1 MNLICKKR
9 IFPQEFNDSKK
20 KPILKDFGKSNKDI
34 NNIRPISIS
43 NSLAQFFER
52 LIVNKNYK
60 NLATNKNQFGF
71 KRNSS
76 CQLALFCIRETI
88 IKYMENNSTCYLIS
102 LDAEKAF
109 DKLWR
114 PGLFYKLIKRLSNQ
128 DWLVLKEYYDKSNA
142 CVENIGKITGLF
154 MVVNGVKQGGVLS
167 PFLFDIYIDELIETC
182 ICLNLGCFKCY

>member
-1 MNLICKKR
+1 LKKCGGKKLNQSILVLMNLTCKNT
-9 IFPQEFNDSKK
+9 IFPLEFNDCKI

-43 NSLAQFFER
+43 NSLAKFFER
-52 LIVNKNYK
+52 LMLNKNYK

-76 CQLALFCIRETI
+76 CKLALFCIRETI

-102 LDAEKAF
+102 LDAEKPF

-128 DWLVLKEYYDKSNA
+128 DKLLELLELLDDLHAYPYSLKLIKVEKKTDVDCDSMYVLPIS
-142 CVENIGKITGLF
+142 
-154 MVVNGVKQGGVLS
+154 
-167 PFLFDIYIDELIETC
+167 IYR
-182 ICLNLGCFKCY
+182 KM